1 MFFEILALDCSC
13 PVQIFLQKTT
23 RYGTVHS
30 VFRRT
35 INLAFNDTLICLLSA
50 ELPRMPN
57 GIRISADAFATLGG
71 QVREGMEVRVE
82 NEHIFIA
89 ACHIYEHRTCWEP
102 RPPVASRYWQHETVA
117 QHVSMLIYALPAH
130 MPSEGLAPLLHTLL
144 NVGADLSFPIGHD
157 LRKPDV
163 REGNDGR
170 PQGSTTP
177 TFSPSS
183 LAPTIYGFFA
193 CEAHFS
199 QETRST
205 RSVPE
210 SSIVGVDDGGG
221 GDPCGRP
228 SFPPIWDVTKEHP
241 HIGLCGCPSSLME
254 TATPLSRIAL
264 PWLRQLAYA
273 SWQQDRVMLATA
285 VSKLAGL
292 GPGLTPSGD
301 DVLGGF
307 AAVMVLLSP
316 ALSIDGCERV
326 WVAELIA
333 QVAGPRTT
341 LISRVLLD
349 YAAKG
354 EVAEQVG
361 DLLLTLARPLNE
373 HAAVWQAAERMLAF
387 GATSGADTLL
397 GILLAL
403 RVLEGG
409 FDDFCMI

>member
-1 MFFEILALDCSC
+1 
-13 PVQIFLQKTT
+13 
-23 RYGTVHS
+23 
-30 VFRRT
+30 
-35 INLAFNDTLICLLSA
+35 
-50 ELPRMPN
+50 
-57 GIRISADAFATLGG
+57 
-71 QVREGMEVRVE
+71 
-82 NEHIFIA
+82 
-89 ACHIYEHRTCWEP
+89 
-102 RPPVASRYWQHETVA
+102 
-117 QHVSMLIYALPAH
+117 
-130 MPSEGLAPLLHTLL
+130 
-144 NVGADLSFPIGHD
+144 
-157 LRKPDV
+157 
-163 REGNDGR
+163 
-170 PQGSTTP
+170 
-177 TFSPSS
+177 
-183 LAPTIYGFFA
+183 
-193 CEAHFS
+193 
-199 QETRST
+199 
-205 RSVPE
+205 
-210 SSIVGVDDGGG
+210 
-221 GDPCGRP
+221 
-228 SFPPIWDVTKEHP
+228 
-241 HIGLCGCPSSLME
+241 
-254 TATPLSRIAL
+254 
-264 PWLRQLAYA
+264 
-273 SWQQDRVMLATA
+273 MLATA